1 MKTDLV
7 DVTDTRKTLRVELPS
22 ETVDAEIARVAG
34 TYARKVRIPG
44 FRAGK
49 APARVVKQRFR
60 EEILNE
66 VLQHLVTS
74 ALDRSMEER
83 GLEPVDTPDVR
94 DITVA
99 EGQPLTFTASFDT
112 LPPIDPGDYTTIAIK
127 RPAARVEEP
136 AVDEAL
142 EQLRQR
148 AARHEAVEGRG
159 VVDGDILTVDLAR
172 KMGLEPFGPGD
183 DKATDGSADT
193 RVDVTLEMGA
203 AANPPGFDAQLLGL
217 EPGAVKTFTI
227 HFPADYA
234 MKEMADTDVTY
245 TVTLKAIK
253 RRVVPDLDDEFAKD
267 LGDFEALDALRAR
280 VRADLEHQAGHAAE
294 HEVRDQL
301 MKQLAAR
308 LPFAVPDSLV
318 QRETD
323 RRIEDFAQRLVE
335 QRIDPRQAG
344 IDWNAFRESQVPA
357 AREAVASALVLDAV
371 ARRESLAPTEE
382 EIAREIERYAERSGR
397 TAVAVRAVLEK
408 EGGMGRVS
416 SGLRR
421 EKSIDFI
428 MARATI
434 ATE

>member
-172 KMGLEPFGPGD
+172 KMGLEPFAPGD

-203 AANPPGFDAQLLGL
+203 TANPPGFDAQLLGL

-227 HFPADYA
+227 HFPSDYA

-245 TVTLKAIK
+245 TVSLKAIK